1 MLTLFISLCICL
13 GLLALIFLYVWQ
25 RTDWQRLDRANER
38 FIDADGRHIYYDR
51 HIPDSKQ

>member
-38 FIDADGRHIYYDR
+38 FIDADSRHIYYDR